1 MTNMKYQEK
10 NLSDS
15 YKQGVIDAVGTL
27 EKEAS
32 YQTWMQN
39 EKFREKFS
47 QRVIDLVTKVRGDST
62 EE

>member
-1 MTNMKYQEK
+1 MKYQEK
-10 NLSDS
+10 YLNDR
-15 YKQGVIDAVGTL
+15 YKQGVVDTVDAL
-27 EKEAS
+27 EKNAS